1 MEEVENEL
9 MNYPPGIAWTML
21 GNLNNDLGWS
31 PVWRGHYPAMRD
43 RFRKRLLV
51 PIEQQAELTEAI
63 KEAAARPTYNY
74 EAGSTH
80 DDKRQQLSIGEV
92 EEKKVQ
98 LKRIANE

>member
-1 MEEVENEL
+1 
-9 MNYPPGIAWTML
+9 
-21 GNLNNDLGWS
+21 
-31 PVWRGHYPAMRD
+31 MRD

-80 DDKRQQLSIGEV
+80 DDKRKQIVV
-92 EEKKVQ
+92 EPMDEKTIP
-98 LKRIANE
+98 LKRLADE

>member
-1 MEEVENEL
+1 MSNIDL
-9 MNYPPGIAWTML
+9 
-21 GNLNNDLGWS
+21 NDLLAKVAAS
-31 PVWRGHYPAMRD
+31 AKQVN
-43 RFRKRLLV
+43 
-51 PIEQQAELTEAI
+51 ILTGDHASAPFYEAG
-63 KEAAARPTYNY
+63 AGPTYNY